1 MYIDDAGL
9 IWDAA
14 LNQTVAAA
22 NNNKFYCLQ
31 LLVDSAGQKFST
43 WTRWGR
49 VGEFGQF
56 ASLGDDTLET
66 AKKEFEKKFKAKSGL
81 AWENRLQPPKKGK
94 YTFIERN
101 YEENSDSEDDNATGG
116 EKKKKKAEEERPP
129 VQSTLT
135 APVQDLISFIF
146 NKNHFMSAMASMS
159 YDALKLP
166 LGKLSKRTLRNGFQI
181 LKDLSELIADPAL
194 AQQKYDTSFAAATA
208 DLSDQY
214 FTTIPHVFGRNR
226 PPVLSADP
234 LIKKEIEL
242 LEALTE
248 MEVAN
253 NIMESKQQDNIHELD
268 RQFQSLGMEE
278 MTACK
283 FAPTPSIIDLTN
295 VVSGPQ
301 IHRIPRAA
309 PLPPRIPRLLALRQI
324 QGPPLPHP
332 PTPSTPIHPQPN

>member
-1 MYIDDAGL
+1 MYIDDEGL

-22 NNNKFYCLQ
+22 NNNKFYRLQ
-31 LLVDSAGQKFST
+31 LLVDPAGQTFST

-49 VGEFGQF
+49 VGEVGQS
-56 ASLGDDTLET
+56 ALLGDNTLET
-66 AKKEFEKKFKAKSGL
+66 AKREFEKKFKAKSGL
-81 AWENRLQPPKKGK
+81 SWEKRLDPPKKGK

-101 YEENSDSEDDNATGG
+101 YEEDSDDEDDEAGG
-116 EKKKKKAEEERPP
+116 KKKKKKEEEKRPP

-135 APVQDLISFIF
+135 APVQDLMSFIF
-146 NKNHFMSAMASMS
+146 NKKHFLSVMASMS

-181 LKDLSELIADPAL
+181 LKDLSELAGNPAL
-194 AQQKYDTSFAAATA
+194 APQKYNSSCATAMA

-226 PPVLSADP
+226 PPVLNTDAQ
-234 LIKKEIEL
+234 IKREIEL

-253 NIMESKQQDNIHELD
+253 TIMESKQEDNIHELD

-283 FAPTPSIIDLTN
+283 LARPLVQPTVLTLTVDHKTTEFQELHN
-295 VVSGPQ
+295 YLQQSRGST
-301 IHRIPRAA
+301 HRMGYKVLFNLTHFSNPAN
-309 PLPPRIPRLLALRQI
+309 L
-324 QGPPLPHP
+324 
-332 PTPSTPIHPQPN
+332 N

>member
-1 MYIDDAGL
+1 MYIDDGGL

-22 NNNKFYCLQ
+22 NNNKFYRVQ
-31 LLVDSAGQKFST
+31 LLVDSTGQNFSA

-49 VGEFGQF
+49 VGEIGQS
-56 ASLGDDTLET
+56 ALLGDNSCET
-66 AKKEFEKKFKAKSGL
+66 AKREFEKKFRSKSGL
-81 AWENRLQPPKKGK
+81 AWKNRLDPPKKGK

-101 YEENSDSEDDNATGG
+101 YEEDSDDEDDPAGRN
-116 EKKKKKAEEERPP
+116 KKKKKEEKRPP

-146 NKNHFMSAMASMS
+146 NKNNFMSVMASMS

-181 LKDLSELIADPAL
+181 LKDLSEIVANPAL
-194 AQQKYDTSFAAATA
+194 AQKKYDTSGATAMA

-226 PPVLSADP
+226 PPVLNADAQ
-234 LIKKEIEL
+234 IKKEIEL

-253 NIMESKQQDNIHELD
+253 TIMESKQEDNIHELD

-278 MTACK
+278 LTACK
-283 FAPTPSIIDLTN
+283 
-295 VVSGPQ
+295 SGPN
-301 IHRIPRAA
+301 
-309 PLPPRIPRLLALRQI
+309 LSMLDLY
-324 QGPPLPHP
+324 
-332 PTPSTPIHPQPN
+332 

>member
-22 NNNKFYCLQ
+22 NNNKFYRVQ
-31 LLVDSAGQKFST
+31 LLVDSTGQNFSA

-49 VGEFGQF
+49 VGEIGQS
-56 ASLGDDTLET
+56 ALLGDNSCET
-66 AKKEFEKKFKAKSGL
+66 AKREFEKKFRSKSGL
-81 AWENRLQPPKKGK
+81 AWKNRLDPPKKGK

-101 YEENSDSEDDNATGG
+101 YEEDSDDEDDPAGRN
-116 EKKKKKAEEERPP
+116 KKKKKEEKRPP

-135 APVQDLISFIF
+135 APVQDLMSFIF
-146 NKNHFMSAMASMS
+146 NKNHFMSVMASMS

-181 LKDLSELIADPAL
+181 LKDLSEIVANPAL
-194 AQQKYDTSFAAATA
+194 AQKKYDTSGATAMA

-226 PPVLSADP
+226 PPVLNADAQ
-234 LIKKEIEL
+234 IKKEIEL

-253 NIMESKQQDNIHELD
+253 TIMESKQEDNIHELD

-278 MTACK
+278 LTACK
-283 FAPTPSIIDLTN
+283 
-295 VVSGPQ
+295 SGPN
-301 IHRIPRAA
+301 
-309 PLPPRIPRLLALRQI
+309 LSMLDLY
-324 QGPPLPHP
+324 
-332 PTPSTPIHPQPN
+332 